1 MRNIMLSLLM
11 LPMLIATAQA
21 AESKGDAVA
30 GKRVAESVCR
40 DCHDVTGNKV
50 PRSPPGNAPPFITL
64 AQSPDQTEQKLRR
77 YLTLPHGRM
86 INLLVTGK
94 DRDNV
99 VSYILSLRS
108 QNQ

>member
-1 MRNIMLSLLM
+1 MRNLAFLLVLSM
-11 LPMLIATAQA
+11 MSFAAHA
-21 AESKGDAVA
+21 AEPRGDAVA
-30 GKRVAESVCR
+30 GKKVAESVCR

-50 PRSPPGNAPPFITL
+50 PRSPPGNAPPFLTL

-86 INLLVTGK
+86 VNLLVTGR

-99 VSYILSLRS
+99 VSYILSLRT